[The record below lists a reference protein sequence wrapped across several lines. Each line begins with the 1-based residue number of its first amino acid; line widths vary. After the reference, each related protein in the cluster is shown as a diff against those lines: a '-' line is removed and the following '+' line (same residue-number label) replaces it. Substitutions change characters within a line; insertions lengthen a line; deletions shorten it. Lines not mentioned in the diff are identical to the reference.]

1 MTYAEAPEYEKKKEK
16 KRNSMAPSRN
26 DQKLGVA
33 RTLRMNK
40 E

>member
-1 MTYAEAPEYEKKKEK
+1 MKKKKK
-16 KRNSMAPSRN
+16 KRKSMAPSRN

-33 RTLRMNK
+33 RALRMNK